1 MAWLNGHC
9 VGPANDTLAFVRGRP
24 GRSVT
29 SAPHKCLSVRMFRE
43 GFRPWWEKS
52 IENKQVLF
60 SYRRSEPL
68 FQSQGYSEKK
78 YSAFKITFFKNSKSL
93 LLSNCVNITHTHQ
106 ILEELLQQ
114 RMM

>member
-9 VGPANDTLAFVRGRP
+9 VRLANDTLAFVRGRP

-60 SYRRSEPL
+60 LNPSSKDRGILRKNTVHLKYL
-68 FQSQGYSEKK
+68 FFPIYKHCF
-78 YSAFKITFFKNSKSL
+78 YLI
-93 LLSNCVNITHTHQ
+93 
-106 ILEELLQQ
+106 
-114 RMM
+114 M